1 MSKLREITSPSDE
14 LETILKEATQAVEDD
29 LALEDAG
36 YINISAGTR
45 DVITASERET
55 NLLTSRL
62 YYTKDPMARQAIRLW
77 TDYTFGPGMAWDT
90 EDKPAKKALEGFW
103 NAPTNQTTL
112 SARGQRK
119 SSDKLLVDGEIF
131 FAIFLGYRGG
141 VTTIRR
147 IDPLEITEIITNPED
162 IEDVK
167 FYVRD
172 WTDSQGS
179 SHQTIYRSTTNPK
192 GELAKSAI
200 GATVRHNDDALVY
213 HLTYNTITQRGNPLL
228 LPALPWLK
236 YYTKFLGSR
245 IAIMLALATFA
256 WSQKIKGG
264 QAAVNAIKAKTDGVK
279 IPAGSTKIE
288 NEGVETLPIKTDT
301 GAMNAYQDGRQIK
314 LQICAA
320 TGLYEQYFGDVS
332 AGSLATAQTVELP
345 MQKQFQSYQKV
356 WADTY
361 QDINELILAQNDLKT
376 DIHIDMDFPAIA
388 PADVAKI
395 GQTLSLMVQAFPEFA
410 YSDDVRQT
418 ALMALG
424 INDPAEVLDQLTQ
437 EAKGNPDV
445 RLVKALKQ
453 FQEVLKK
460 KE

>member
-1 MSKLREITSPSDE
+1 MSKLREVTSPSDE
-14 LETILKEATQAVEDD
+14 LETILQEATQAVEDD

-36 YINISAGTR
+36 WINLSGTSR
-45 DVITASERET
+45 DVITGAERIT
-55 NLLTSRL
+55 NLQTSRL

-141 VTTIRR
+141 VTTIRC

-172 WTDSQGS
+172 WTDNQGS
-179 SHQTIYRSTTNPK
+179 PHQTIYRSTTNIK
-192 GELAKSAI
+192 GEFAKTAM
-200 GATVRHNDDALVY
+200 GATVRQNDDALVY

-245 IAIMLALATFA
+245 IAIMLALAKFA
-256 WSQKIKGG
+256 WHQKVKGG
-264 QAAVNAIKAKTDGVK
+264 QAAVNAIKAKTDAQT
-279 IPAGSTKIE
+279 PAAASVIVE
-288 NEGVETLPIKTDT
+288 NEGVDTTPIKTDT
-301 GAMNAYQDGRQIK
+301 GASGAYQDAKMIK
-314 LQICAA
+314 YQICAA
-320 TGLYEQYFGDVS
+320 FGIPEQYFGDIS
-332 AGSLATAQTVELP
+332 TGNLATAKTVELP
-345 MQKQFQSYQKV
+345 MQKMFQSYQKV
-356 WADTY
+356 WQDTY

-388 PADVAKI
+388 PADVALI

-437 EAKGNPDV
+437 EAQRNPEV
-445 RLVKALKQ
+445 KLVKALKQ
-453 FQEVLKK
+453 FQESLNK